1 MMHGHEKSDLAIV
14 AEKPVNKAEQPAA
27 KLVERRAGTKG
38 NASQQSTHR
47 TQGGERVSQAL
58 ERVRHVFAV
67 THPRWEKLWGGAA
80 EVVAPSS
87 SIRTDGGCPVP
98 QVNDLSRSLAAFD
111 PISTLV
117 VVVEMS
123 KTSWLV
129 SGVVPGVERQPLKKL
144 EPDATAPLRLI
155 ERWRIEAVRAGR
167 PIRRIALAYEAGRD
181 GFWLARWLI
190 ARGIE
195 AHVIHSASVAL
206 SRERKRAKTDRL
218 DAVMLM
224 RVFLGWLRGERGHC
238 GMVAIPTMEEEDAR
252 RPSRE
257 RESLV

>member
-1 MMHGHEKSDLAIV
+1 M
-14 AEKPVNKAEQPAA
+14 
-27 KLVERRAGTKG
+27 
-38 NASQQSTHR
+38 
-47 TQGGERVSQAL
+47 
-58 ERVRHVFAV
+58 
-67 THPRWEKLWGGAA
+67 GGAA

-87 SIRTDGGCPVP
+87 SIRTDGGCPVV

-111 PISTLV
+111 PIPTLV

-123 KTSWLV
+123 KMSWLV

-144 EPDATAPLRLI
+144 EPGATALLRLI

-195 AHVIHSASVAL
+195 SHVIHSASVV

-218 DAVMLM
+218 DAARLM
-224 RVFLGWLRGERGHC
+224 RVFLGVCAVSGGTAEWWRC
-238 GMVAIPTMEEEDAR
+238 
-252 RPSRE
+252 
-257 RESLV
+257 